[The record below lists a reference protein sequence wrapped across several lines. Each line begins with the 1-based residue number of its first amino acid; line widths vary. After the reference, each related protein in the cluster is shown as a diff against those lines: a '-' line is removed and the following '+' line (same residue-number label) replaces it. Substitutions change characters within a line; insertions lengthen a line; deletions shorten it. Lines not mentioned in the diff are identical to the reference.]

1 MPDDTPRPILVLFGG
16 HDAEA
21 PISRLSGR
29 AVADALVAAGRVVR
43 VVDLAR
49 GDAAHLDAAL
59 AAGTSPAE
67 VIFPALHGPWGEGGD
82 LQELLAARGRAF
94 VGADA
99 EVARLCMDKQ
109 RTKERAAD
117 AGVPIIEGGVV
128 GPGEPSPVPPP
139 AVIKPVDDGSSVD
152 LVLVDDAVA
161 LAEALARI
169 TARRGR
175 VLVERRIRG
184 REITVGMRDGAAL
197 PIVEIVP
204 AAGTYDYAAKYE
216 RADTRYRTAPDD
228 LPAAVT
234 AAAVRSAETV
244 WTALGLRD
252 LARVDFMVDGD
263 TPRLL
268 EVNTM
273 PGFTA
278 RSLLPRAAAAAG
290 YDLPRLTA
298 HLVDL
303 AAARGAS

>member
-1 MPDDTPRPILVLFGG
+1 MAHARPSRVLVLFGG
-16 HDAEA
+16 DDAEA

-29 AVADALVAAGRVVR
+29 AVADALLAAGRHVR
-43 VVDLAR
+43 AVDLPR
-49 GDAAHLDAAL
+49 GDAESLDAAL
-59 AAGTSPAE
+59 AAGDE
-67 VIFPALHGPWGEGGD
+67 DVVFPALHGPWGEGGP
-82 LQELLAARGRAF
+82 LQDLLAARGRAF

-99 EVARLCMDKQ
+99 ETARLCMDKQ
-109 RTKERAAD
+109 RTKERAAA
-117 AGVPIIEGGVV
+117 AGVPVIEGGVV

-139 AVIKPVDDGSSVD
+139 AVVKPVDDGSSVD
-152 LVLVDDAVA
+152 LVLADDAAA

-184 REITVGMRDGAAL
+184 REITVGMLNGTAL
-197 PIVEIVP
+197 PLVEIVP
-204 AAGTYDYAAKYE
+204 AAGAYDYAAKYE

-228 LPAAVT
+228 LPAAV
-234 AAAVRSAETV
+234 ADAAVRAAETV
-244 WTALGLRD
+244 WAALGLRD

-298 HLVDL
+298 HLADL
-303 AAARGAS
+303 AAARGAP